1 MDEGAGERGT
11 VNQRTA
17 NAVIPPSLHRTRE
30 VMTDSNTSS
39 SFRGLSRRHW
49 LVLAGLGGLGLRV
62 FAWELHRSQDPTHAP
77 SHSHLKHFVPEIRT
91 PKAEQRKIE
100 EQRDRVRHRIT
111 SRLGKLKLQVARSPN
126 AGSYAKGTGLRRYMY
141 GNTKIGGSDID
152 LPFVL
157 TARSGAHLD
166 LKGLLDVF
174 QEIVCTSYSR
184 SKVTR
189 TKSSIKLEFS
199 SFKYPFDIVPMV
211 AVPNDP
217 KREYLF
223 RADGRKIAT
232 SVSEHVKFVKIRS
245 ARSAESPGIV
255 RFSDMV
261 RLFKWWRE
269 LHAVNDTVLR
279 QTHTFLLELLCAKA
293 FDEHGVAPSYSQTL
307 QTWFTAIARIV
318 TERRPV
324 TFEGQRDQS
333 GRGGWVVLDPVSPDN
348 NVVPETWGELQL
360 DQLAQWFWDGATTMK
375 RIEERDADHDGKGAL
390 RELQTLFGPAIG
402 NLWLLET
409 LELA

>member
-1 MDEGAGERGT
+1 
-11 VNQRTA
+11 
-17 NAVIPPSLHRTRE
+17 
-30 VMTDSNTSS
+30 MTDTNTSS
-39 SFRGLSRRHW
+39 SSRGLSRRQW
-49 LVLAGLGGLGLRV
+49 LVLAGLGGLGLRA
-62 FAWELHRSQDPTHAP
+62 FAWGFHRASDPTHAP

-91 PKAEQRKIE
+91 PEVELRKIH
-100 EQRDRVRHRIT
+100 EQQRRVRHRIT
-111 SRLGKLKLQVARSPN
+111 GRLNKRNLQVARTPN

-166 LKGLLDVF
+166 LKGLLDLFEEVVR
-174 QEIVCTSYSR
+174 ESYPRSR
-184 SKVTR
+184 VTR

-211 AVPNDP
+211 AVPNDS

-223 RADGRKIAT
+223 RTDGRKIAT
-232 SVSEHVKFVKIRS
+232 SVSEHVKFVKNRT

-255 RFSDMV
+255 RFNDMV

-269 LHAVNDTVLR
+269 LHAVDDTVLR

-293 FDEHGVAPSYSQTL
+293 FDEHGVATSYSQTL
-307 QTWFTAIARIV
+307 QTWFTAIAQIV

-324 TFEGQRDQS
+324 TFEGQHDQS
-333 GRGGWVVLDPVSPDN
+333 GRRGWAVLDPVSPDN
-348 NVVPETWGELQL
+348 NVVPEAWDDPQF

-375 RIEERDADHDGKGAL
+375 RIEERDGDHDGKGAL

-402 NLWLLET
+402 NLWIFEALEF
-409 LELA
+409 A